1 MSIKVGG
8 WADAVLV
15 QSPQEKRPRK
25 SPRKSSPRKFFTY
38 EKCHPWK
45 KCPKTIAPE
54 NALPLQNRFRTIRPT
69 TQKIAAENSPPRKKS
84 KRKNVKFIYY
94 IIDKCYI
101 QTCLKYY
108 N

>member
-1 MSIKVGG
+1 MSVKSGG

-25 SPRKSSPRKFFTY
+25 SPRKLSPRKFFTY

-54 NALPLQNRFRTIRPT
+54 NALPLQNRSRTIT
-69 TQKIAAENSPPRKKS
+69 TQKIATENSPPSNRY

-94 IIDKCYI
+94 II
-101 QTCLKYY
+101 
-108 N
+108 NR